1 MGINSGIYKAL
12 LVLHILAAIVGFGSV
27 MLNALYGL
35 QARKRRGAEGL
46 AIVEANFF
54 VTTKAA
60 VKAIY
65 LVFVFGV
72 LLVLT
77 SDDIWSFGDLWIS
90 LSMGLYVLAMGLSH
104 GVLLPNVERMQ
115 ALMGELIAMG
125 PPPPQGATAGPPPQ
139 AVELERRGKTVGM
152 VGAVNNLVVV
162 TVLTLMIWKPT

>member
-1 MGINSGIYKAL
+1 VGINSGIYKAL

>member
-12 LVLHILAAIVGFGSV
+12 QVLHILAAIVGFGGV

-77 SDDIWSFGDLWIS
+77 SDDARSFGDLWIS

-115 ALMGELIAMG
+115 VLMGELIAMG

-162 TVLTLMIWKPT
+162 TVLTLMVWKPT